1 MFSAVAVG
9 ASAHASDASVKIA
22 SPHANTR
29 RRPRRS
35 ASDPAL
41 SVNAASVSV

>member
-22 SPHANTR
+22 SPQTNTR
-29 RRPRRS
+29 RRPSRS